1 MKTFVFILSLNLLF
15 ASHHLHLN
23 GYILDQ
29 QNNPIENVEIT
40 IKSLDIGTTSDAN
53 GFFNLSIPNNDNYIL
68 SFSHIGYEN
77 YNHKIDSNVKKSIDV
92 KLKYMPIEKD
102 LLVITSNR
110 KKTLIKDSPII
121 THLID
126 NEDIIS
132 SGSST
137 LEEIIKFAMPNIQ
150 SVHDNHSND
159 KVKIQGLDNKY
170 VTFLIDGN
178 KISGE
183 FAGNTDMSL
192 FTLNNIERIEVVKGG
207 LSTIYGSGAMGGVL
221 NIIKVW
227 GPRPPRNL
235 ENISLKRKSSI
246 LNILSYRAIGHWIW
260 LSTKKEQTI
269 EKFGSGVMIQKVF
282 SIQM

>member
-1 MKTFVFILSLNLLF
+1 MKNQLI
-15 ASHHLHLN
+15 
-23 GYILDQ
+23 
-29 QNNPIENVEIT
+29 
-40 IKSLDIGTTSDAN
+40 
-53 GFFNLSIPNNDNYIL
+53 
-68 SFSHIGYEN
+68 
-77 YNHKIDSNVKKSIDV
+77 KKSIDV

-159 KVKIQGLDNKY
+159 KIKIQGLDNKY
-170 VTFLIDGN
+170 VTFLVDGN

-183 FAGNTDMSL
+183 FAGNIDFSM
-192 FTLNNIERIEVVKGG
+192 FNLNN
-207 LSTIYGSGAMGGVL
+207 T
-221 NIIKVW
+221 
-227 GPRPPRNL
+227 
-235 ENISLKRKSSI
+235 
-246 LNILSYRAIGHWIW
+246 
-260 LSTKKEQTI
+260 
-269 EKFGSGVMIQKVF
+269 EK
-282 SIQM
+282 